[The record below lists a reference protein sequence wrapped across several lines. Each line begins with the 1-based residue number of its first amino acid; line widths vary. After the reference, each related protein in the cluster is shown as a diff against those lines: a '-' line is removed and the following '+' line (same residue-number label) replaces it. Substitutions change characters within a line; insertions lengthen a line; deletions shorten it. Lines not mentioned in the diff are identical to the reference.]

1 MTSDRNFE
9 LRLEWFETWSTSV
22 RYAIIGTGA
31 VGGFYGARLQRSGQE
46 VHFLAR
52 SDYATIR
59 DHGLHIQSKEGD
71 FILPK
76 VHVYQDPNEMPLCD
90 IVLVTLKST
99 ENHVLPQILP
109 LVLKDNGIVL
119 LLQNGLGAEQEVAAF
134 LKSEQIFGGLTF
146 VCTNKLA
153 PGHIH
158 HLDYGFMTLGA
169 YGSDYSAAGISPILE
184 ALGKDFE
191 NAGFAVTLTED
202 LLLARWKKLVWNI
215 PFNGLSVIL
224 DAQTDEMMANPA
236 ICKLAQQLMEEV
248 VAGAQACGREIPASF
263 LDEMLE
269 HTTKM
274 TPYKTSM
281 KLDYDAG
288 RPLEV
293 EAIYGN
299 PLRMAQQFGVEL
311 PRIEVLYR
319 QLQFLSGRS

>member
-1 MTSDRNFE
+1 
-9 LRLEWFETWSTSV
+9 V

-59 DHGLHIQSKEGD
+59 EQGLRIQSKEGN
-71 FILPK
+71 FALPN

-90 IVLVTLKST
+90 TVLVTLKST
-99 ENHVLPQILP
+99 ENHLLSKILP
-109 LVLKDNGIVL
+109 HVLKDNGIVL

-134 LKSEQIFGGLTF
+134 LKPEQIFGGLTF

-153 PGHIH
+153 PGYIH

-169 YGSDYSAAGISPILE
+169 YGSNYCVAGILPTLE
-184 ALGKDFE
+184 AMGKDFE
-191 NAGFAVTLTED
+191 DAGFAVTLAED

-224 DAQTDEMMANPA
+224 NAQTDEMMSSPA
-236 ICKLAQQLMEEV
+236 IYKLAQQLMEEV
-248 VAGAQACGREIPASF
+248 VAGAQASGRKIPTSF
-263 LDEMLE
+263 LDDMLE
-269 HTTKM
+269 HTAKM

-281 KLDYDAG
+281 KLDHDAG

-299 PLRMAQQFGVEL
+299 PLRMAHQFGVEL

-319 QLQFLSGRS
+319 QLQFLSGRP

>member
-1 MTSDRNFE
+1 M
-9 LRLEWFETWSTSV
+9 
-22 RYAIIGTGA
+22 RYGILGTGA

-52 SDYATIR
+52 SDYTTIR
-59 DHGLHIQSKEGD
+59 HQGLRIQSKEGD
-71 FILPK
+71 FTLPK
-76 VHVYQDPNEMPLCD
+76 VWVYQDPRAMPPCD
-90 IVLVTLKST
+90 IVLVALKST
-99 ENHVLPQILP
+99 ENDWLPKILP
-109 LVLKDNGIVL
+109 LMLKENGAVL

-134 LKSEQIFGGLTF
+134 LKIEQIFGGLTF
-146 VCTNKLA
+146 VCANKLS

-169 YGSDYSAAGISPILE
+169 YDSNYRAQRISPILE
-184 ALGKDFE
+184 AMGKDFK

-236 ICKLAQQLMEEV
+236 ICKLVQQLMKEV
-248 VAGAQACGREIPASF
+248 VVGAKACGREIPASF

-269 HTTKM
+269 HTAKM
-274 TPYKTSM
+274 IPYKTSM

-319 QLQFLSGRS
+319 QLQFLSGRP